1 MKIPTPNLIKELRQ
15 TVKYRFNWFGNLYI
29 DYRELKRL
37 QKLMSEA
44 AVQLEWFLKQHEW
57 SSKHENSQSS

>member
-15 TVKYRFNWFGNLYI
+15 MIKYRFNWFGNLYI
-29 DYRELKRL
+29 DYKELKRL

-44 AVQLEWFLKQHEW
+44 AIQLEWFLNRTVEL
-57 SSKHENSQSS
+57 ENEKER

>member
-15 TVKYRFNWFGNLYI
+15 MVRYRFNWFGNLYI
-29 DYRELKRL
+29 DYKELKRL

-44 AVQLEWFLKQHEW
+44 AVQLEWFLKQHER
-57 SSKHENSQSS
+57 SSKNENSQSS

>member
-15 TVKYRFNWFGNLYI
+15 TIKYRCNWFGNLYI
-29 DYRELKRL
+29 DYKELKRL

-44 AVQLEWFLKQHEW
+44 AVQLEWFLKQHER

>member
-15 TVKYRFNWFGNLYI
+15 TVRYRCNWFGNLYI
-29 DYRELKRL
+29 DYKELKRL

-44 AVQLEWFLKQHEW
+44 AVQLE
-57 SSKHENSQSS
+57 

>member
-15 TVKYRFNWFGNLYI
+15 TVKYRFNWFGSLYI
-29 DYRELKRL
+29 DYKELKRL

-44 AVQLEWFLKQHEW
+44 AVQLEWFLKQHER
-57 SSKHENSQSS
+57 SSKNENSQPS

>member
-15 TVKYRFNWFGNLYI
+15 MVKYRFNWFGNLYI
-29 DYRELKRL
+29 DYKELKRL

-44 AVQLEWFLKQHEW
+44 AVQLEWFLKQHER

>member
-1 MKIPTPNLIKELRQ
+1 MRIPTPNLIKELRQ

-29 DYRELKRL
+29 DYKELKRL

-44 AVQLEWFLKQHEW
+44 AVQLEWFLKQYER
-57 SSKHENSQSS
+57 SSKHENSQPP